1 LSESCDMQS
10 RSKILILLF
19 TVTLALGTLTLLHS
33 SNDTN
38 AVFRFRSFFS
48 NRTLDNLKANL
59 TSITDVTSLWYG
71 GISLFAIIM
80 IVLVFRAARHNG
92 SQRPRE
98 RLIELKPA
106 RTLPGAALQEGYARH
121 AKDPASQSLEVNAR
135 RIYALENQLR
145 EKEELLQSR
154 DGELKSLRSQVTTLT
169 DPPSEMVSGKTEVE
183 SMVREELKRMTELLE
198 AKDATITE
206 LENSL
211 SGKQQLLQNRSRELD
226 GLKSKADVLTEQLT
240 DFRLAKER
248 AENVLQQELKKTKVL
263 QAKDSIITGLEN
275 NLTVTQELLQSRS
288 QELDA
293 LKSKMNTLTDQ
304 LTDLRLAK
312 ERAEN
317 VLQQDL
323 KKIKALQAKDSIVT
337 ELENSS
343 SGRVHALE
351 SALSE
356 KQELLQ
362 ARNGELKTA
371 RSKVNTMRERLAAL
385 GSAKKQTENVLQQQL
400 KKKTEL
406 LQAKD
411 AAMKEL
417 QESLSTRV
425 HALEGQLK
433 ETEKLLEDRDAELE
447 ALGSE
452 TNSLTETRSARKR
465 AQSLLLQELQNR
477 TELLQA
483 KDAVVKELQERLNAT
498 VHALESARSELETPM
513 KQRDAELPDQLTK
526 NGPAK
531 EQAEGLLRPDRKG
544 MNSKLLELGAAK
556 ARTALSL
563 QAEKAKRASEAN
575 DSEMKEPGDQ
585 SVLLAEKDKVLESDD
600 GRSEE
605 LNTDATK
612 RDRN

>member
-1 LSESCDMQS
+1 M
-10 RSKILILLF
+10 
-19 TVTLALGTLTLLHS
+19 
-33 SNDTN
+33 
-38 AVFRFRSFFS
+38 
-48 NRTLDNLKANL
+48 
-59 TSITDVTSLWYG
+59 TDL
-71 GISLFAIIM
+71 
-80 IVLVFRAARHNG
+80 
-92 SQRPRE
+92 
-98 RLIELKPA
+98 
-106 RTLPGAALQEGYARH
+106 LQE
-121 AKDPASQSLEVNAR
+121 
-135 RIYALENQLR
+135 
-145 EKEELLQSR
+145 
-154 DGELKSLRSQVTTLT
+154 
-169 DPPSEMVSGKTEVE
+169 
-183 SMVREELKRMTELLE
+183 
-198 AKDATITE
+198 KDATITE

-211 SGKQQLLQNRSRELD
+211 SGKQQLLQNRSKELD
-226 GLKSKADVLTEQLT
+226 DLKSKVNALTEQLT

-275 NLTVTQELLQSRS
+275 NLTVTQELLQKRS

-293 LKSKMNTLTDQ
+293 LKSKVNTLTEQ

-317 VLQQDL
+317 VLQREL
-323 KKIKALQAKDSIVT
+323 EKTKVLQAKDSVIV
-337 ELENSS
+337 ELEDGL
-343 SGRVHALE
+343 SGQVHALE
-351 SALSE
+351 SELSE

-362 ARNGELKTA
+362 TRSRELKA
-371 RSKVNTMRERLAAL
+371 AKSKVNTLRERLTAL
-385 GSAKKQTENVLQQQL
+385 GTAKKQTENVLQQQL

-417 QESLSTRV
+417 QESLSTKV

-433 ETEKLLEDRDAELE
+433 EKEKLLEDRDAELE
-447 ALGSE
+447 VLGSE
-452 TNSLTETRSARKR
+452 TNSLTESGSARKR

-483 KDAVVKELQERLNAT
+483 KDAVVKELQERLNTT
-498 VHALESARSELETPM
+498 VHALENARSELETLT
-513 KQRDAELPDQLTK
+513 KQRDTELPDQLTK

-563 QAEKAKRASEAN
+563 QAEEAKRASEAN
-575 DSEMKEPGDQ
+575 DSAMKEPGDQ
-585 SVLLAEKDKVLESDD
+585 GVLLADKDKVLESDD

-605 LNTDATK
+605 LNTEATK

>member
-304 LTDLRLAK
+304 LTDLRLAR

-447 ALGSE
+447 ALGSK
-452 TNSLTETRSARKR
+452 TSSLTETRSARKR

-498 VHALESARSELETPM
+498 VHALESARSELETLM

-563 QAEKAKRASEAN
+563 QAEEAKRASEAN

-585 SVLLAEKDKVLESDD
+585 SVLLADKDKVLEIDD
-600 GRSEE
+600 GRNDE
-605 LNTDATK
+605 LNTEATK
-612 RDRN
+612 KERN